1 MTGYWTIVVTRL
13 LVLVYC
19 YYQPAPLT
27 QVTLSIRQL
36 LLSAYDY
43 MSISHYY
50 NTRKQQV
57 QRQNDE
63 TITSYS

>member
-1 MTGYWTIVVTRL
+1 MVTRPLASLSL
-13 LVLVYC
+13 LL
-19 YYQPAPLT
+19 PADNSDSGNAVNKT
-27 QVTLSIRQL
+27 QL

-63 TITSYS
+63 IITCYS